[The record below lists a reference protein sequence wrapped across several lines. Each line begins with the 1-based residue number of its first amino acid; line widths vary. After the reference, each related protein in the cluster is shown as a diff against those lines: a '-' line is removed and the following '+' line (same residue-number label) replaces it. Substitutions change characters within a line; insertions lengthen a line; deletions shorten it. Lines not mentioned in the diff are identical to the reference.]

1 MKLRLLCWIVLSAIA
16 LAPRANADDQQK
28 AEKELKKVTAM
39 ACDVSARAIV
49 SRTMADMLELKRD
62 QLVRERRAMNLN
74 YGLLFLAHELNAK
87 GMAMLP
93 IALQLQQHKTLLEI
107 ANDQRV
113 DWRLVLGRAKKL
125 NDKIEDNIYKH
136 FLNPKAGTDRDAL
149 EKYDAK
155 MDWVKLD
162 SDATQQDIV
171 DAQEIFVHWRDR
183 ASYIG
188 GKGNKLTASQELA
201 SQRIKDRTAEMRVP
215 PPRTTPR

>member
-28 AEKELKKVTAM
+28 AERELKKVTAM

-113 DWRLVLGRAKKL
+113 DWKLVLGRAKKL

-136 FLNPKAGTDRDAL
+136 FLNPKTGTDR
-149 EKYDAK
+149 E
-155 MDWVKLD
+155 
-162 SDATQQDIV
+162 QRR
-171 DAQEIFVHWRDR
+171 FRDYAEWTAADVEEAVR
-183 ASYIG
+183 FYCGSYRH
-188 GKGNKLTASQELA
+188 QF
-201 SQRIKDRTAEMRVP
+201 RVLVP
-215 PPRTTPR
+215 VSVVA